1 MSDMYQDK
9 VIEYGMNPHNYG
21 RLKDYDYEA
30 DNTNVLCGDQV
41 GMTVKVDGGRISG
54 IMFNG
59 QGCAISMSSA
69 SVLTD
74 MVKDMAVADVM
85 RIPLEEILAA
95 LDLQDITASRKG
107 CACLPLDILQSMV
120 SEVPP

>member
-1 MSDMYQDK
+1 MTNLYEDK

-21 RLKDYDYEA
+21 KLKKYDYEA
-30 DNTNVLCGDQV
+30 NNTNILCGDQI
-41 GMTVKVDGGRISG
+41 GMTIKVDNNKISN
-54 IMFNG
+54 IMFDG

-74 MVKDMAVADVM
+74 MVKGMAVADVM

-107 CACLPLDILQSMV
+107 CVCLPLDILQSMV